1 MHEDAL
7 ACAIARLHFGE
18 VVGTVT
24 RVLLEHPGLS
34 LLELARRTDG
44 FGTRATRD
52 ALCVLLAHG
61 AATATDGRD
70 GGEVYRVEEGALL
83 ARTRLP
89 LYLGLA
95 QRRFGELGRAVLEI
109 LFARG
114 RLTAH
119 HLFTLALE
127 EPMKE
132 LGVSDAAAA
141 QCLADMARAGLLRWA
156 GSRALG
162 GARVVYG
169 TGKRARDDSGDSED
183 DAHEPPPTGLDGVRV
198 GVGFNSRLV
207 GAPSRNNDDDVWA
220 VSFWFLNRCFRNE
233 ACKIVIANRVDDALA
248 VEVLITGLNIALS
261 REDALSPTDDME
273 TSEIPTDAV
282 HQQLRNNKHEI
293 SARDFWNAIRTLVEL
308 DPPCVKAIPE
318 NAPTKLK
325 FIPGRLVAEVREQT
339 LEDLIVQRY
348 KKIGRRIFRALAI
361 DGCMEDKLIAEKCM
375 LDVKVVREKLFCMH
389 RDKLVTM
396 QEVPRSHEAQR
407 ANNWYYL
414 WRVRLQDAYKCFLG
428 VMCKTQLNILLKLEA
443 LDKMAAVAEDETLVN
458 VRQTQKKLLMA
469 SVIRVDQSIMVMRD
483 FGPLTASYFPSRF
496 KCSELAGRRRGGIR

>member
-18 VVGTVT
+18 VVGEIT
-24 RVLLEHPGLS
+24 RLLLEHPGLS
-34 LLELARRTDG
+34 LSELARRTDG
-44 FGTRATRD
+44 FGAHATRD

-61 AATATDGRD
+61 AATASNGQEAS
-70 GGEVYRVEEGALL
+70 EVYRIEPGALL

-119 HLFTLALE
+119 HLFELALE
-127 EPMKE
+127 APMAE

-141 QCLADMARAGLLRWA
+141 QCLADMARAGLLCWA
-156 GSRALG
+156 GSRLLG
-162 GARVVYG
+162 GARVMRG
-169 TGKRARDDSGDSED
+169 TRKRSRYESGDSDED
-183 DAHEPPPTGLDGVRV
+183 EKEPGLDGMRV
-198 GVGFNSRLV
+198 GVGFNSRVV
-207 GAPSRNNDDDVWA
+207 GAPSRGNDDDVWA
-220 VSFWFLNRCFRNE
+220 VSYWFLDRCFRNE
-233 ACKIVIANRVDDALA
+233 ACKIVVANRVDNALA

-261 REDALSPTDDME
+261 REDALSPTDDLE
-273 TSEIPTDAV
+273 TSEISTEAV
-282 HQQLRNNKHEI
+282 HQQLRNNNHEI
-293 SARDFWNAIRTLVEL
+293 SAGDFWAAIRTLVEL
-308 DPPCVKAIPE
+308 DPACVKAIPE
-318 NAPTKLK
+318 DSPTKLK

-407 ANNWYYL
+407 QNNWYYL

-428 VMCKTQLNILLKLEA
+428 IMCKTQLNILLKLEA
-443 LDKMAAVAEDETLVN
+443 LDKMGVVAKDETVIK
-458 VRQTQKKLLMA
+458 VRQTQKKLLLA

-483 FGPLTASYFPSRF
+483 FGPLTASYFPSKF
-496 KCSELAGRRRGGIR
+496 KCSEVTGRRRGGIR